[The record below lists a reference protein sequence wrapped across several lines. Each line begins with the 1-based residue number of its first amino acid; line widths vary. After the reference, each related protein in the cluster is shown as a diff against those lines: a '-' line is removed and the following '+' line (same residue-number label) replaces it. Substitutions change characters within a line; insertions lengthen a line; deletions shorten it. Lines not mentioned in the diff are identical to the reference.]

1 MLDLLRDR
9 LAKRPSSPF
18 FAGLAAQRPT
28 KRYLIATTGR
38 SGSTFLC
45 SRIADYGELGFPMEF
60 LNESYISEFDR
71 LFPSPSL
78 EDYERY
84 VTGSFASRQGIFG
97 VKTDWWRFHE
107 ARKLGL
113 FRTLTEP
120 LDLIVHLKRDDFVAQ
135 AVSLALAV
143 ETNVWHDRDVHSE
156 SLDAWHANCVYD
168 PGKLKAHARNLVNQE
183 YHWRNFIAEAGAPS
197 IELVYE
203 DVAKDVDSAIR
214 SLANAF
220 DLRLGDNPPKAEA
233 VRQANSA
240 VAREWAARF
249 REDCEDFIEF
259 WSEYRGL
266 ITAA

>member
-1 MLDLLRDR
+1 VLDLLRDR
-9 LAKRPSSPF
+9 LGKRPSSPF
-18 FAGLAAQRPT
+18 FTRLPAERPT

-71 LFPSPSL
+71 LFPNPSL

-84 VTGSFASRQGIFG
+84 ITGSFASRQGIFG
-97 VKTDWWRFHE
+97 LKTDWWRFNE

-113 FRTLTEP
+113 FGTLIEP

-135 AVSLALAV
+135 AVSMALAV
-143 ETNVWHDRDVHSE
+143 ETNIWHDRDVNSD

-168 PGKLKAHARNLVNQE
+168 AGKIKEHARSLVNQE
-183 YHWRNFIAEAGAPS
+183 YYWRNFIAESGAPS

-203 DVAKDVDSAIR
+203 EISKDIDRAIQ
-214 SLANAF
+214 SLADAF
-220 DLRLGDNPPKAEA
+220 DLRLGAKPPKAEA
-233 VRQANSA
+233 VRQAKST
-240 VAREWAARF
+240 VAKEWTARF

-259 WSEYRGL
+259 WREYRGL

>member
-9 LAKRPSSPF
+9 LGRRPSSPF
-18 FAGLAAQRPT
+18 FARLAAERPR

-71 LFPSPSL
+71 LFPSPNL

-97 VKTDWWRFHE
+97 IKTDWWRFYE
-107 ARKLGL
+107 ARRLGL
-113 FRTLTEP
+113 FDTLLQP
-120 LDLIVHLKRDDFVAQ
+120 IDLIVHLKRDDFVAQ

-143 ETNVWHDRDVHSE
+143 ESNVWHDRDVNSDTLDSWHE
-156 SLDAWHANCVYD
+156 SCVYE
-168 PGKLKAHARNLVNQE
+168 PAKIKHHARNLLNQE
-183 YHWRNFIAEAGAPS
+183 YHWRNFIAEAEAPS
-197 IELVYE
+197 IELIYE
-203 DVAKDVDSAIR
+203 EVAKDVDGAIR
-214 SLANAF
+214 SLADAF
-220 DLRLGDNPPKAEA
+220 DLRLGAKPPKAEA
-233 VRQANSA
+233 VRQVKSA
-240 VAREWAARF
+240 VARDWSGRF
-249 REDCEDFIEF
+249 REECYDFVEF